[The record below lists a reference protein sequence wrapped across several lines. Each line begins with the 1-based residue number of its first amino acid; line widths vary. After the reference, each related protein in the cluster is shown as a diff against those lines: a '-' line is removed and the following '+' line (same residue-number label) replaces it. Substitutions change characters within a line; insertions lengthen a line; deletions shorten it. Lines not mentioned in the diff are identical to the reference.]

1 MTMKLN
7 RVTTSMVSLSA
18 GLALLAGCASSG
30 VKNPSG
36 TPVTTLKA
44 DEEGWIKGT
53 GVESQD
59 MVRVSDKMARGVLG
73 VAEIVNA
80 ATPPRIVMEPII
92 NDTRFPVNKSVFLD
106 RIRAQLISKS
116 QGKVVFLARERMDML
131 QREQQ
136 LKQSGAVTSS
146 SDPNIKEFKGADY
159 FLTGKL
165 TGMSTSASAG
175 VSDYILYTFQLINPR
190 TSEIVWEGMEEIKKA
205 GLSDAVYR

>member
-1 MTMKLN
+1 MRLV
-7 RVTTSMVSLSA
+7 RLTTSMASLSA
-18 GLALLAGCASSG
+18 SLALLAGCASSG

-59 MVRVSDKMARGVLG
+59 MVRVTDKMARGVLG
-73 VAEIVNA
+73 VAEIANA

-106 RIRAQLISKS
+106 RIRAQLGAKA
-116 QGKVVFLARERMDML
+116 QGKVVFLARERMDIL
-131 QREQQ
+131 EKEQQ
-136 LKQSGAVTSS
+136 LKQSGAVTST
-146 SDPNIKEFKGADY
+146 SDPRLKEFKGADY

-165 TGMSTSASAG
+165 TGMSTSGSAG
-175 VSDYILYTFQLINPR
+175 ASDYILYTFQLINPR